1 VAPRAIPISRDC
13 DPAPALVENL
23 EPNSHGLRWRHLPTI
38 HPSAIVANPNTTT
51 IDTPSYDAFDLSGGF
66 MVQDKWQLRY
76 GIDNLLDKEPVFTN
90 ATRYTRGTTT
100 LGGFYDVLGRR
111 AYVGMSV
118 SF

>member
-1 VAPRAIPISRDC
+1 
-13 DPAPALVENL
+13 
-23 EPNSHGLRWRHLPTI
+23 
-38 HPSAIVANPNTTT
+38 
-51 IDTPSYDAFDLSGGF
+51 

-76 GIDNLLDKEPVFTN
+76 GIDNLLDTEPVFTN

-111 AYVGMSV
+111 AYVAMSV